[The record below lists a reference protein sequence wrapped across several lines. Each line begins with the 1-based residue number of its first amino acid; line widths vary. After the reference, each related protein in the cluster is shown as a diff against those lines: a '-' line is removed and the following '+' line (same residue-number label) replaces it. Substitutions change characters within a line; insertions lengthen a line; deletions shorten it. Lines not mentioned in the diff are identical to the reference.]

1 VKQDGGCQ
9 VLGVE
14 GDPQM
19 DALIAQIVSGLQQMA
34 NYIRSK
40 SKVTG
45 ECTRQPNDPDP
56 SSRIAGC
63 QVVGV
68 EDGGCQVVG
77 VEGEPQ
83 VTCQVDAYIQQK

>member
-1 VKQDGGCQ
+1 MLTRFFLRVKQDGGCQ

-19 DALIAQIVSGLQQMA
+19 DALIAQIVPGLQQVA
-34 NYIRSK
+34 KYIHYIGSK

-45 ECTRQPNDPDP
+45 EGTRQPNDPDP
-56 SSRIAGC
+56 ISIA
-63 QVVGV
+63 
-68 EDGGCQVVG
+68 GCQVVG

-83 VTCQVDAYIQQK
+83 VDTYIQQK